1 MLIDFHANPG
11 SRSPEEFAAAVEA
24 AGLDAV
30 VVTLP
35 NTTKK
40 LEAYL
45 DALEDAEILAFG
57 GVELTLDRGAL
68 VFVPRVLDDA
78 FLDARWSPKEARPWA
93 LDEALKLLAGFQGAL
108 LAGHPYVREGRS
120 PLGDRIYTIKGLKG
134 IETRIGRGL
143 VTRDRLADTAADARG
158 WVKLGSSGGEP
169 DQLGVAMTVL
179 LADVDEQDD
188 LVDALA
194 PDVCFPLE
202 LDDPAK
208 PRDRS
213 APVID
218 RPPPRRDDERGR
230 RDDRGG
236 RGRGRRDDRGGR
248 GGRGGRDRGRRDD

>member
-169 DQLGVAMTVL
+169 DQLGAAMTVL

-194 PDVCFPLE
+194 PDVCFPL
-202 LDDPAK
+202 
-208 PRDRS
+208 
-213 APVID
+213 
-218 RPPPRRDDERGR
+218 
-230 RDDRGG
+230 
-236 RGRGRRDDRGGR
+236 
-248 GGRGGRDRGRRDD
+248 